1 MVRKIIFLFL
11 LSSITLVVTAQSK
24 EELQR
29 KQQSLLKE
37 ISNLNQTLKEI
48 RNSKSKS
55 LANYNLVKRKIAA
68 REELIQSI
76 NKDVRIIDK
85 NIATS
90 QLEIDRLKKQF
101 DTLKQAYAKNLE
113 FAYKNRSTYNYLS
126 FIFSASTFN
135 DAIKRITYLKSY
147 REYREQQVANIKQT
161 QQLISDKIAS
171 LNNSK
176 NEKSM
181 ALQDQGKQLKV
192 LEEDRKEQNEVVT
205 KLKSQE
211 QDLAT
216 QIKRRERD
224 RQLTQQAITT
234 VIKREQAEARK
245 RAQAIAK
252 QKAAEKAAAEK
263 AAAIA
268 AEERRKRDTEIAR
281 QKANAAKEN
290 SNPATN
296 NPPDKNVKPKEEV
309 AVAPTPPKPKK
320 EREESPLESTDESK
334 AQSINFE
341 TGRGRLPWPV
351 DGGQLSIPFGTYK
364 IPGTKLMGRSDGIT
378 ISVPVGAG
386 VKAVADGEVSSVFD
400 LGGEQAVVVKHGK
413 YFTTYSHLS
422 SVNVNN
428 SQPVR
433 AGTVVGRAASNEEG
447 EGEVIFMVN
456 NERYQFLNP
465 ASWLRP
471 R

>member
-1 MVRKIIFLFL
+1 MIRKIIFLL
-11 LSSITLVVTAQSK
+11 LLACFSMEVFAQSK

-37 ISNLNQTLKEI
+37 IGNLNQTLKEI

-90 QLEIDRLKKQF
+90 QLEIDHLRKQL
-101 DTLKQAYAKNLE
+101 DTLKEEYAKNLQ
-113 FAYKNRSTYNYLS
+113 FAYKNRNTYNYLS

-147 REYREQQVANIKQT
+147 REYREQQVANINNT
-161 QQLISDKIAS
+161 QQMISNKIAS

-192 LEEDRKEQNEVVT
+192 LQEDRKEQNEVVT
-205 KLKSQE
+205 KLKGQE

-224 RQLTQQAITT
+224 RQQAQLAITA
-234 VIKREQAEARK
+234 VIRREQAEARK

-252 QKAAEKAAAEK
+252 QKAAEKAAADK
-263 AAAIA
+263 AVAD
-268 AEERRKRDTEIAR
+268 ERKRRDAEIAR
-281 QKANAAKEN
+281 QKAENATKEN
-290 SNPATN
+290 QKTVTN
-296 NPPDKNVKPKEEV
+296 NPPSEKPKPKEDV
-309 AVAPTPPKPKK
+309 AVAPPPPKPKK
-320 EREESPLESTDESK
+320 EREYSPLESTDESK
-334 AQSINFE
+334 ALSINFE
-341 TGRGRLPWPV
+341 SSKGRLPWPV
-351 DGGQLSIPFGTYK
+351 DAGQVTVPFGTYK
-364 IPGTKLMGRSDGIT
+364 IPGTKLVGKNDGII
-378 ISVPVGAG
+378 ISLPVGSP
-386 VKAVADGEVSSVFD
+386 VKVVADGEVTSIYD
-400 LGGEQAVVVKHGK
+400 LGGEQAVIVLHGK
-413 YFTTYSHLS
+413 YLTTYSHLS
-422 SVNVNN
+422 STNVNKG
-428 SQPVR
+428 QQVR
-433 AGTVVGRAASNEEG
+433 PGTVVGRAAANDEG
-447 EGEVIFMVN
+447 EGEILFMVN
-456 NERYQFLNP
+456 NERGSALNP
-465 ASWLRP
+465 TSWLRP